1 MFFFQTIETNE
12 KQTKIEID
20 ERIFIQIAEGSKNAF
35 VNLYQLTDKVMYAYI
50 LSILKNTE
58 DAQDVMQE
66 TYLKILS
73 AAHLYQPQ
81 GKPLAWMFTIA
92 KNLSYMHIR
101 KNAKHTE
108 TEQIELE
115 NMQELSYIE
124 HTEEKLTLQAALNIL
139 GEKEHQIVL
148 LHAMAGW
155 KHREIA
161 DYMGLSLANT
171 IKIYNR
177 SIKKVK
183 KYLVEQEGT
192 SWQGR

>member
-1 MFFFQTIETNE
+1 MFFFQTIETDE
-12 KQTKIEID
+12 KRTKIEID
-20 ERIFIQIAEGSKNAF
+20 EMIFIHIAEGNKTAF
-35 VNLYQLTDKVMYAYI
+35 TKLYQLTDKVIYAYI

-58 DAQDVMQE
+58 DAKDVMQE

-92 KNLSYMHIR
+92 RNLCYMHIR
-101 KNAKHTE
+101 KNVKNTE
-108 TEQIELE
+108 TEQKELE

-124 HTEEKLTLQAALNIL
+124 QTEEKLTLKAALQIL

-148 LHAMAGW
+148 LHALAGW

-161 DYMGLSLANT
+161 DYMELSLSNT

-183 KYLVEQEGT
+183 KYLIEQGA
-192 SWQGR
+192 R